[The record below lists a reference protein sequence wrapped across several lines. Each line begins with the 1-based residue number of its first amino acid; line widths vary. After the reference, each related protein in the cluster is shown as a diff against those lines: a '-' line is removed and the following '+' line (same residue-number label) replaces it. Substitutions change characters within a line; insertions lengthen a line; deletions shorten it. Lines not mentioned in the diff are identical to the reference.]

1 MFLEDTEMKFFTHG
15 SSDRFI
21 SSYHDRPQAARNPL
35 YYSERQEQRRE
46 PSYWTLPGS
55 RVASQDYATWMEQE
69 PVGLSS
75 LHFPF
80 ILDRH
85 PQHHQDVGA
94 YQPLEARDREWA
106 QRASREYERGCP
118 REGWPRR
125 WETCNPARY
134 GREVSTKR
142 NDSSY
147 RELEAWAARY
157 SHSLQRRR
165 RIEAELRGASQ
176 GPAESSRAPER
187 DIRGGTTMLQ
197 QVIHPGLCDRA
208 GRQQAHPLQVALAD
222 TGHPPREK
230 TCYQR
235 KMFSQ
240 PPGYIAP
247 PPYDTPQKSSSV
259 SQQADT
265 SWEQE
270 SKKQTCWSHPILKKQ
285 DIAVDQ
291 RTRKTEGFT
300 KPDANQH
307 NFCSQYSKPEA
318 DSPQGSSA
326 GYVPR
331 PHVQFEGMLSLQRSP
346 ILRTFQNEAEEPS
359 SKIIEG
365 RKFRLN
371 KKAGGVTIFC
381 LVSRIADTTEVPA
394 SPVCAPQ
401 TNLKNAEGGEAPT
414 PLSESDISQTQ
425 KLADEVDYRA
435 PALPESQSEPSNTGD
450 GDAQREAAACS
461 KTEKPET
468 DVQEERAKD
477 ADSTA
482 GMQSG
487 KSASVRY
494 PLWREPSFSVRS
506 EHVSSPTGLKAKR
519 GEGESGVLCNKDVSA
534 EIQSEGRTE
543 DVEGEAEGAEGLLSA
558 DTTCVVVKMEQIPSP
573 KKEHVHYFDAAPH
586 VEHSKDIQSALSQ
599 ECVQSNSQPNQG
611 GNTDQN
617 TKLELLLNTE
627 KPEMEPNSDILDKVE
642 PEQRTTSDPCTSSS
656 LYDRET
662 LAVRAERILGIP
674 LNESM
679 AEQQAE
685 DSTSLKTKA
694 EQSFTAKV
702 NAGEALAE
710 DKTEQEHSQN
720 QLELDQS
727 AFLPE
732 TVEAKDQVDDKGGQ
746 DSAESQ
752 EEGSTADHPE
762 THIKAS
768 DENDDHETKA
778 DSDENAYEQSERE
791 SNTVEDNT
799 SSPLLSPSTDSWP
812 SPSLDCQSPDILPP
826 PVPSTATPA
835 SISENSESECTDL
848 DLMAP
853 ITAPANVSSAL
864 TPSQQLAS
872 PPPQDPQS
880 TTSHVSE
887 NQSQLVSSVL
897 DLDEDEKTSQLTNIE
912 MSEEFEDIA
921 KDETKEVVSQQQ
933 DEVRE
938 QAQANGGR
946 KINLNNEQRA
956 EKEEVLVDSG
966 VEETETPAEVSQKLF
981 QDEDNVYTEESPR
994 SAEQLGE
1001 DTEEQ
1006 AEDLQ
1011 MLEES
1016 NIMHACLQPAGTHTN
1031 DMEPLEEVETGLLE
1045 ETTSCENN
1053 SQLIQSQEICF
1064 TCFIKETSDE
1074 QSEGATGD
1082 PTSLP
1087 RQDMGKEIS
1096 SEIHTDTEN
1105 QLQLNPSNS
1114 PPPSPPGF
1122 ELLPTSEL
1130 PAPSQVP
1137 PGSGI
1142 EVVPLVKMDPEAA
1155 VTMETDISS
1164 LNLVSCEESQK
1175 LSSSSDSVPGLSM
1188 SSSPPL
1194 PLEGD
1199 GSAASDSP
1207 LSEEPQYP
1215 KSLRDAVNRIRKH
1228 TAPDSENE
1236 EEELGEVWD
1245 PENIGEDS
1253 GRPHGAEDTMAG
1265 TTEVLAAES
1274 IKDADVKQ
1282 TQQDADD
1289 VEEGPLSCS
1298 STSSHSSGE
1307 TDTDEEEDNE
1317 DTSSETGT
1325 EVRTL
1330 KDEELRAA
1338 AGEQSCIAEDEDEDQ
1353 GHQ

>member
-1 MFLEDTEMKFFTHG
+1 M
-15 SSDRFI
+15 
-21 SSYHDRPQAARNPL
+21 
-35 YYSERQEQRRE
+35 
-46 PSYWTLPGS
+46 
-55 RVASQDYATWMEQE
+55 ASQDYATWMEQE

-80 ILDRH
+80 MLDRH

-94 YQPLEARDREWA
+94 YEPLEARDREWA
-106 QRASREYERGCP
+106 QRASREYERGFP
-118 REGWPRR
+118 RDGWPRR
-125 WETCNPARY
+125 WETRNPARY
-134 GREVSTKR
+134 SREVSTKR

-197 QVIHPGLCDRA
+197 QVIHPGLCDRE
-208 GRQQAHPLQVALAD
+208 GRQQAHPLQAALAD

-235 KMFSQ
+235 RTFSQ

-259 SQQADT
+259 SQQGDT

-270 SKKQTCWSHPILKKQ
+270 SKKQTYWTHPILKKQ
-285 DIAVDQ
+285 DIAVDH

-307 NFCSQYSKPEA
+307 NLPSQYTKPEA
-318 DSPQGSSA
+318 DALQGSST

-331 PHVQFEGMLSLQRSP
+331 PHVQFEGMLSLQQSP
-346 ILRTFQNEAEEPS
+346 ILPTFQNKAEDPS

-365 RKFRLN
+365 RKFKLN

-381 LVSRIADTTEVPA
+381 LVSRIADATEVPA

-401 TNLKNAEGGEAPT
+401 TNLKNTEGGDAPKGL
-414 PLSESDISQTQ
+414 PESDVSQTQ
-425 KLADEVDYRA
+425 KLADEVDYRV
-435 PALPESQSEPSNTGD
+435 PSNTGD
-450 GDAQREAAACS
+450 SDAQSEAATCS
-461 KTEKPET
+461 KAEKPET
-468 DVQEERAKD
+468 DVED
-477 ADSTA
+477 ADSAA

-494 PLWREPSFSVRS
+494 PLWREPSVPVRS
-506 EHVSSPTGLKAKR
+506 EHVSSPTGPKAKS

-534 EIQSEGRTE
+534 ETQREVRTE
-543 DVEGEAEGAEGLLSA
+543 DVEGEAEGAEALLSTDA
-558 DTTCVVVKMEQIPSP
+558 TCVVVKMEQLPSP

-586 VEHSKDIQSALSQ
+586 LENSEDIQSALSQ
-599 ECVQSNSQPNQG
+599 ECVQSSSQPNQG
-611 GNTDQN
+611 GNTDQS

-627 KPEMEPNSDILDKVE
+627 KPEMEPDSEIFDKVE
-642 PEQRTTSDPCTSSS
+642 PPQRTISVPCTSSS
-656 LYDRET
+656 GYDRET
-662 LAVRAERILGIP
+662 LAARAERILGIP

-679 AEQQAE
+679 AEQHPE
-685 DSTSLKTKA
+685 DATSLETKA
-694 EQSFTAKV
+694 DQSFTAKV
-702 NAGEALAE
+702 NDAEASAE

-720 QLELDQS
+720 QLQLDQS

-732 TVEAKDQVDDKGGQ
+732 TVEAKDRADDKGGQ
-746 DSAESQ
+746 DSAQSQ
-752 EEGSTADHPE
+752 EEGSTTVHPE

-768 DENDDHETKA
+768 DENDKRETNA
-778 DSDENAYEQSERE
+778 DSDENAYELSEIE
-791 SNTVEDNT
+791 SSRVEDNT

-812 SPSLDCQSPDILPP
+812 SPSLDCQSPDILPS
-826 PVPSTATPA
+826 PVPSTSNPA
-835 SISENSESECTDL
+835 SISENPESECTDL
-848 DLMAP
+848 DLMAS

-864 TPSQQLAS
+864 TLPQQLAS

-880 TTSHVSE
+880 TTSQDSE
-887 NQSQLVSSVL
+887 SQSQLVSSVS
-897 DLDEDEKTSQLTNIE
+897 DLGEDDKTSHLTNIE
-912 MSEEFEDIA
+912 MSEEFEDTS
-921 KDETKEVVSQQQ
+921 KDEAEEVASQQQ
-933 DEVRE
+933 DEVGG
-938 QAQANGGR
+938 QAEANGGR
-946 KINLNNEQRA
+946 EINLMIDNEQRV

-966 VEETETPAEVSQKLF
+966 VEERETPAEVSQKPF

-994 SAEQLGE
+994 SAEQLCE
-1001 DTEEQ
+1001 DTEEEHTEQ
-1006 AEDLQ
+1006 IQ
-1011 MLEES
+1011 MLKES
-1016 NIMHACLQPAGTHTN
+1016 NITRACLQPAGAYSD
-1031 DMEPLEEVETGLLE
+1031 DMEPLKEVETGLSE
-1045 ETTSCENN
+1045 EKTSHETNN
-1053 SQLIQSQEICF
+1053 LLIQSQEITILQLCD
-1064 TCFIKETSDE
+1064 TDSASIIKETSDE

-1087 RQDMGKEIS
+1087 RQEMGKDIS

-1105 QLQLNPSNS
+1105 QLELDPSVS

-1122 ELLPTSEL
+1122 ELLLTSEL

-1137 PGSGI
+1137 PGSGT
-1142 EVVPLVKMDPEAA
+1142 EVVPLVKMDPEAV
-1155 VTMETDISS
+1155 VTMETDIAP
-1164 LNLVSCEESQK
+1164 LQLVSCEESLK
-1175 LSSSSDSVPGLSM
+1175 LSSSSDSLPGLPVG
-1188 SSSPPL
+1188 SSPPL

-1199 GSAASDSP
+1199 ESVASDSP

-1215 KSLRDAVNRIRKH
+1215 KSLWDAVNRIRKH

-1236 EEELGEVWD
+1236 EEELGEAWD
-1245 PENIGEDS
+1245 PENVGEDS
-1253 GRPHGAEDTMAG
+1253 GRPHGAQATMAE
-1265 TTEVLAAES
+1265 TKEVLADES
-1274 IKDADVKQ
+1274 VKDADVKQ
-1282 TQQDADD
+1282 TQQDAND

-1307 TDTDEEEDNE
+1307 MLTDEEEDSK

-1325 EVRTL
+1325 EFRTV
-1330 KDEELRAA
+1330 KDEELQTA
-1338 AGEQSCIAEDEDEDQ
+1338 AGEQSCIAEDQD
-1353 GHQ
+1353 HH

>member
-1 MFLEDTEMKFFTHG
+1 MFLEDSELKLFTHT

-21 SSYHDRPQAARNPL
+21 SSYHDRHQAARYPL
-35 YYSERQEQRRE
+35 YYSERQEQCRE

-94 YQPLEARDREWA
+94 YQPLGARDREWT
-106 QRASREYERGCP
+106 QRASREYERGFP

-208 GRQQAHPLQVALAD
+208 GRQQAHPLQAALAD
-222 TGHPPREK
+222 AGHPPREK

-235 KMFSQ
+235 TAFSQ

-259 SQQADT
+259 SQQGDP

-270 SKKQTCWSHPILKKQ
+270 SKKQTYWSHPILKKQ
-285 DIAVDQ
+285 DIAVDH
-291 RTRKTEGFT
+291 RKRKTEGFT

-307 NFCSQYSKPEA
+307 SLRSQYSKPEA
-318 DSPQGSSA
+318 DSLQGSST

-331 PHVQFEGMLSLQRSP
+331 PHVQFEGMLPLQQSP
-346 ILRTFQNEAEEPS
+346 ILPMFENKSEDPS

-365 RKFRLN
+365 RKFKLN

-401 TNLKNAEGGEAPT
+401 TNLKNREGGEAPG
-414 PLSESDISQTQ
+414 LSESDISPPQ
-425 KLADEVDYRA
+425 KLADEVDSYRV
-435 PALPESQSEPSNTGD
+435 PTVPESRSEPSNTGD
-450 GDAQREAAACS
+450 GNAQMEAATCS
-461 KTEKPET
+461 RTEKPET
-468 DVQEERAKD
+468 DAQEERAKD

-482 GMQSG
+482 GMHSG

-494 PLWREPSFSVRS
+494 PLWREPSFPVRS
-506 EHVSSPTGLKAKR
+506 EHGSFPTGVKAKS

-534 EIQSEGRTE
+534 EIQCEVRTE

-558 DTTCVVVKMEQIPSP
+558 DATCVVVKMEQITSP
-573 KKEHVHYFDAAPH
+573 KKEHVHYFNAAAH
-586 VEHSKDIQSALSQ
+586 LEHSEDIQSALSQ
-599 ECVQSNSQPNQG
+599 ERVQSNSQPNQG
-611 GNTDQN
+611 GNTGQN

-627 KPEMEPNSDILDKVE
+627 KPKIEPDSDILAKVE
-642 PEQRTTSDPCTSSS
+642 PEQRTISGPCMSSS
-656 LYDRET
+656 VCDRET

-674 LNESM
+674 LDESV
-679 AEQQAE
+679 AEQQPE
-685 DSTSLKTKA
+685 DATLLKTKA
-694 EQSFTAKV
+694 DQSFTAEV
-702 NAGEALAE
+702 NDNEALAE

-720 QLELDQS
+720 QLECTI
-727 AFLPE
+727 LPE
-732 TVEAKDQVDDKGGQ
+732 TVEAKDQVDDKGCQ

-752 EEGSTADHPE
+752 EVGSTTVHPE
-762 THIKAS
+762 THIKGS
-768 DENDDHETKA
+768 DENEKHETKA
-778 DSDENAYEQSERE
+778 DSDANACEQSEKE
-791 SNTVEDNT
+791 SPTVEDKT
-799 SSPLLSPSTDSWP
+799 SSPLVSPSTDSWP
-812 SPSLDCQSPDILPP
+812 SPSVECQSPDILPP
-826 PVPSTATPA
+826 PVPSTSNPA
-835 SISENSESECTDL
+835 SISRNPESECTDL

-864 TPSQQLAS
+864 TPSQQLS
-872 PPPQDPQS
+872 PPSQDPQS
-880 TTSHVSE
+880 TTSHDSE
-887 NQSQLVSSVL
+887 NLSQLVSSVL
-897 DLDEDEKTSQLTNIE
+897 GLGENDKASQLTNTE
-912 MSEEFEDIA
+912 MSEALEDIS
-921 KDETKEVVSQQQ
+921 KDETEEVVSQQQ

-938 QAQANGGR
+938 QAEANGGR
-946 KINLNNEQRA
+946 EVNLDNEQRA

-966 VEETETPAEVSQKLF
+966 VEETETHAEVSQNVF

-994 SAEQLGE
+994 SAEQHCE
-1001 DTEEQ
+1001 DTEEHT
-1006 AEDLQ
+1006 EDIQ

-1016 NIMHACLQPAGTHTN
+1016 NIMPACLQPAGTYSN
-1031 DMEPLEEVETGLLE
+1031 DMEPLKEVETGLLE
-1045 ETTSCENN
+1045 ETSHENN
-1053 SQLIQSQEICF
+1053 NQLIHSQEITILQLCE
-1064 TCFIKETSDE
+1064 TGNASIIKETSDE

-1082 PTSLP
+1082 PSSQPL
-1087 RQDMGKEIS
+1087 QEMGKEIS

-1105 QLQLNPSNS
+1105 QLEHDHSNS

-1130 PAPSQVP
+1130 PAPPQVP
-1137 PGSGI
+1137 PGSGT

-1155 VTMETDISS
+1155 VTMETDISP
-1164 LNLVSCEESQK
+1164 LHLVCCEEYQK
-1175 LSSSSDSVPGLSM
+1175 LSSSSDSLPGLAT

-1194 PLEGD
+1194 PLEGHES
-1199 GSAASDSP
+1199 GASDSS
-1207 LSEEPQYP
+1207 LIEEPQYP
-1215 KSLRDAVNRIRKH
+1215 KSLWDAVNRIRKH

-1245 PENIGEDS
+1245 PENVGEDS
-1253 GRPHGAEDTMAG
+1253 SRPHRVQDTMAE
-1265 TTEVLAAES
+1265 TKEVLADGRV
-1274 IKDADVKQ
+1274 KDADG
-1282 TQQDADD
+1282 A
-1289 VEEGPLSCS
+1289 EEGPLSCS

-1307 TDTDEEEDNE
+1307 MVTDEEDDNG
-1317 DTSSETGT
+1317 DTSSPLSLGT
-1325 EVRTL
+1325 EFRTL
-1330 KDEELRAA
+1330 KDDELQTAA
-1338 AGEQSCIAEDEDEDQ
+1338 EQSCVAEDEDEDQ